1 MTYCKEVES
10 STNKRKTFIVEIGF
24 DMESTRDSIVRDLK
38 NIGSAWSTDL
48 ANIIEKG

>member
-24 DMESTRDSIVRDLK
+24 DMESTRAAGVLHWFRDRCT
-38 NIGSAWSTDL
+38 SFD
-48 ANIIEKG
+48 KGGWLFNGG